1 MVALFTAARSRSVPV
16 LALTVLPLAIVALV
30 IIGAIL
36 AGQVIDDVGS
46 WRWSSGRPV

>member
-16 LALTVLPLAIVALV
+16 LTLAVLPLAIVALV
-30 IIGAIL
+30 IIGALIGGL
-36 AGQVIDDVGS
+36 AVDDVGS